1 MTPFTKTRSFPL
13 KSASII
19 EYGSGVSDDSALHS
33 DGRFVALA
41 VTLALKRLTANTPA
55 WGREPADSSPTSGD
69 FPPRP
74 GEEVRI
80 QPGHLH

>member
-1 MTPFTKTRSFPL
+1 M
-13 KSASII
+13 
-19 EYGSGVSDDSALHS
+19 SDDSALHS

-41 VTLALKRLTANTPA
+41 VTLALKRLTDQQTLPSGAASLQTA
-55 WGREPADSSPTSGD
+55 SGD